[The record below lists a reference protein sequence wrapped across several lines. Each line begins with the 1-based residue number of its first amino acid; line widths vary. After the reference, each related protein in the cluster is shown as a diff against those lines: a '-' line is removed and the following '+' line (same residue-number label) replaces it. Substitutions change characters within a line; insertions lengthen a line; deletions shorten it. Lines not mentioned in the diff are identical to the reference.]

1 MRLTRSMPAA
11 QPKNVVMFA
20 FENAQLLDVT
30 GPMQILAGVND
41 ERPSET
47 PGYRLTLLAERKGA
61 FATTSG
67 LQLVAKGGWRDLP
80 RAIDTMIV
88 AGGEGTREAMR
99 NKVLVQ
105 AINGAAL
112 KARRVVSVCS
122 GAFLLA
128 QAGLLKGKRATTHW
142 ASAAD
147 LARIF
152 PDVVVEP
159 DAIFIRD
166 GNVWTSAGVT
176 AGMDL
181 ALALVRDDFGDE
193 MALAVARRH
202 VLFLMRPG
210 GQSQFSVHLA
220 AGAHNDRKLA
230 KLLRWIPDHVGEPL
244 NIESLAGKS
253 NMSER
258 NFARVFRAET
268 GQTPAHYVECVRI
281 EEARRLLT
289 QSRLPVELVATRSG
303 FGSEE
308 RMRRAFQRH
317 LKVSPSSFRARFHA
331 NGGTP

>member
-1 MRLTRSMPAA
+1 
-11 QPKNVVMFA
+11 MFA

-41 ERPSET
+41 ERPPEN
-47 PGYRLTLLAERKGA
+47 PGYRLTLLAERKGG

-67 LQLVAKGGWRDLP
+67 LQLVANGSWRDLP

-99 NKVLVQ
+99 NKVLLQ
-105 AINGAAL
+105 AIKAAVQ

-128 QAGLLKGKRATTHW
+128 RAGLLKGKRATTHW

-152 PDVVVEP
+152 PDVAVEP

-193 MALAVARRH
+193 TALAVARRH

-210 GQSQFSVHLA
+210 GQSQFSIHLTA
-220 AGAHNDRKLA
+220 DAHTDCKLA

-244 NIESLAGKS
+244 GVETLAAKS

-289 QSRLPVELVATRSG
+289 QSRLAVELVANRAG

-331 NGGTP
+331 NGGTS